1 MTYVNP
7 RNERFWAPL
16 HLSFPSLAHNF
27 CSTSEILNS
36 NLLLHDQNLLMF
48 SDTLP
53 FLYLFSSYTKNLD
66 TSPNQ
71 PFLETFAS
79 CNFEAIP
86 STTHFLNNILSCFV
100 LLYFYL

>member
-1 MTYVNP
+1 
-7 RNERFWAPL
+7 
-16 HLSFPSLAHNF
+16 
-27 CSTSEILNS
+27 
-36 NLLLHDQNLLMF
+36 MF

-53 FLYLFSSYTKNLD
+53 FLYLFSNYIKNLD

-71 PFLETFAS
+71 PLLETFAS
-79 CNFEAIP
+79 CNFKAIP